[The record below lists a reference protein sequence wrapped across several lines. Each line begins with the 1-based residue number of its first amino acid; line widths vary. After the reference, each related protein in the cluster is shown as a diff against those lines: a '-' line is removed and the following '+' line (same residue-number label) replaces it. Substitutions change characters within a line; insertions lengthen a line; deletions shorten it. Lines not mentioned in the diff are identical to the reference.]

1 MTVAAPIDAVRTHFQ
16 QLARDAAA
24 LRTWQA
30 RYVDLIVA
38 GHKTAVDDLAANFA
52 VRHEAAQAE
61 QRRLHQAAD
70 ALLAQQAAAV
80 YAGWQAASAAF
91 GWQAS
96 PWSAAAS
103 QPFSPPAAD
112 AAPPNSLRIGSLRLA
127 GDPGHWDLPALA
139 PFLGHTSL
147 CIDARQSS
155 AAAAAGQALLQ
166 SLLLRLVLNAPP
178 RRVQLTLCEPG
189 NAGSLLAGFL
199 HLPQEQR
206 GPRIFVRPDE
216 VAAQLA
222 HMSEQITRV
231 AQERLRNV
239 YPTVETYNTAN
250 PATAVPYRVLVI
262 ARLPAGMDERLWATL
277 LQVARTGPA
286 AGVYLLAT
294 LDGLTP
300 APYNVALDDLLAL
313 CTPLT
318 FTAPDHLRWRDPDLG
333 EFSVT
338 PDAPPPATQMN
349 TWLAA
354 VSEGLAQAVTTL
366 DFSQIAPPPS
376 HYWQARSRDGLAIPI
391 GLDSTGAVHT
401 LQLGQ
406 GVVHHALVGG
416 VTGSGKS
423 NLLHV
428 LITQLAL
435 TYSPDDLA
443 LYLMDFREGVEFQ
456 DYVDLPHA
464 RVVALESEREFALS
478 VLERLQ
484 AEREARGE
492 MFKRHGAQ
500 FLADY
505 VAASGR
511 PLPRI
516 LLMIDEFQVLFA
528 EEDAL
533 ARRAGQILE
542 DLTRRGRGFG
552 IHVLLSSQT
561 PAISGLYSRTLYEQ
575 MGLRMALRCT
585 PQVSQAVLGEGN
597 IAASQLTQAGQAIVN
612 DGLGERSHN
621 REVQVALLSPAARRA
636 ALTTV
641 RALAAG
647 RADPPTITFAA
658 HAAARLEANPA
669 LLAAL
674 AGSAA
679 PHTEAAS
686 VWLGEPIAIK
696 ASTAALLERYE
707 AANLLVIG
715 GDEEQALGLLV
726 AAILSV
732 ASQRTPDQANFL
744 VGDFSRPT
752 ARHFGL
758 FQRLGLP
765 HAVTVLNARQLR
777 SADAPA
783 APPPDASPDAPPEL
797 PPGRRPSLFA
807 ALTPVTLPAAGST
820 PLDRLEALIAARW
833 AQMDAGVVPAGP
845 ETWLVLAGLHA
856 WRDLRPVEFKL
867 APAAEQLL
875 RIAERGPEVGVHTVA
890 WADGFATLEQSF
902 KRAGVAHFDHRAIL
916 RVGES
921 DSNQL
926 LGSPVAA
933 RLADNRALYRFEGWA
948 LGEAEKFKPYPVP
961 EATILAELAA
971 RIRGRMAG

>member
-1 MTVAAPIDAVRTHFQ
+1 MTFDAQIDTIRTSFQ
-16 QLARDAAA
+16 QLAGGGAA
-24 LRTWQA
+24 LRAWQA
-30 RYVDLIVA
+30 HYVDLLDA
-38 GHKTAVDDLAANFA
+38 GHKAALAELTAGYAVRRRAVELTRQQHAATADAVLAQESAAIALRWQTARTSFGCDAGRWDDLAATPC
-52 VRHEAAQAE
+52 
-61 QRRLHQAAD
+61 L
-70 ALLAQQAAAV
+70 
-80 YAGWQAASAAF
+80 
-91 GWQAS
+91 
-96 PWSAAAS
+96 
-103 QPFSPPAAD
+103 PPALD
-112 AAPPNSLRIGSLRLA
+112 AAPAALRIGALQLP
-127 GDPGHWDLPALA
+127 GDPGHWDLPALT
-139 PFLGHTSL
+139 PLLGRASL
-147 CIDARQSS
+147 CIDARHSP
-155 AAAAAGQALLQ
+155 AAATAGQALLQ
-166 SLLLRLVLNAPP
+166 SILLRLVLTHAPQ
-178 RRVQLTLCEPG
+178 RVRLTLCEPG
-189 NAGSLLAGFL
+189 GAGSLLAGFL
-199 HLPQEQR
+199 HLPAEQR
-206 GPRIFVRPDE
+206 GPRIFVRADE
-216 VAAQLA
+216 VAAELA
-222 HMSEQITRV
+222 RLSEQITRI

-239 YPTVETYNTAN
+239 YPTVEAYNAAN

-262 ARLPAGMDERLWATL
+262 AGLHAGMDERLWATL

-294 LDGLTP
+294 LDGLTLP
-300 APYNVALDDLLAL
+300 PRNVVLDDLLAL

-318 FTAPDHLRWRDPDLG
+318 FTAPDRLHWRDPELG

-338 PDAPPPATQMN
+338 PDAPPPAAQMN
-349 TWLAA
+349 AWLAA

-366 DFSQIAPPPS
+366 DFSQIAPSPAR
-376 HYWQARSRDGLAIPI
+376 YWQTRSRDGLAIPI
-391 GLDSTGAVHT
+391 GLGSTGAVHT

-435 TYSPDDLA
+435 TYAPDDLA

-492 MFKRHGAQ
+492 LIKRHGAQ

-505 VAASGR
+505 VGASGR

-575 MGLRMALRCT
+575 MGLRVALRCT

-597 IAASQLTQAGQAIVN
+597 IAASQLTHAGQAIVN

-621 REVQVALLSPAARRA
+621 REVQVALLSPTARRA

-641 RALAAG
+641 QALAAG

-658 HAAARLEANPA
+658 HAPARLEANPE

-679 PHTEAAS
+679 PRTDAVS

-696 ASTAALLERYE
+696 TPTAALLERYE

-732 ASQRTPDQANFL
+732 ASQRPPDQASFL
-744 VGDFSRPT
+744 IGDFSRPT

-758 FQRLGLP
+758 FQGLGLP

-777 SADAPA
+777 SPD
-783 APPPDASPDAPPEL
+783 APPPDAPQAAPAEQ

-807 ALTPVTLPAAGST
+807 ALTPATPPAAGST

-833 AQMDAGVVPAGP
+833 AQMDAGIAPAGP

-890 WADGFATLEQSF
+890 WADSFATLEQSF

-916 RVGES
+916 RVGEG

-933 RLADNRALYRFEGWA
+933 RLADGRALYRFEGWA

-961 EATILAELAA
+961 EAETLADLAA